1 MREVA
6 GSNPASATN
15 NASMTFHRRTILKL
29 SGAATLASMAGALR
43 PRAATAQGWNQTAF
57 SGKSLDDIVKALG
70 GSGYTSTRAVSWGA
84 TPDIAENGAAVQVS
98 ITSALPKTEAI
109 AVVIEKNP
117 GPLAAQFDV
126 PPGTE
131 PAIVTRFKMAQTSN
145 VHAVVKADGKYYVS
159 TREIR
164 VTFGGCG

>member
-1 MREVA
+1 
-6 GSNPASATN
+6 
-15 NASMTFHRRTILKL
+15 MTLHRRAMLKL
-29 SGAATLASMAGALR
+29 GGAATLTSMAGALR
-43 PRAATAQGWNQTAF
+43 SRPAAAQAWNQAAF
-57 SGKSLDDIVKALG
+57 SGKTLDEIVRALG
-70 GSGYTSTRAVSWGA
+70 GSGYTATKAVSWGA

-98 ITSALPKTEAI
+98 ITSALPKTQSI

-117 GPLAAQFDV
+117 GPLAAQFEV
-126 PPGTE
+126 PPGTD